1 MILVIDRRASLVRH
15 DSGVL
20 RVDTEGEEP
29 RRAPIAQ
36 LELVVVYGNPMA
48 ETAVWRALANAAVP
62 VVMLPSRGPD
72 GPAVLAGGLATQ
84 LPLRRMQH
92 RCANQPDQALAL
104 ARWVLRHKL
113 AGYDLPLATLRERHG
128 ADPTH
133 CETFLRRR
141 DQALAALSQVANH
154 DAAMGVE
161 GQVAHAWFGLLAQ
174 SLNPNWKFTGRN
186 RRPPLDPVNALL
198 SLGYTLVGT
207 EIHHGVMAAGLDPSL
222 GFLHQPSPGRESM
235 VLDLIEVF
243 RGGVDHFVLS
253 HIDPGGPDQAD
264 YYYRE
269 AEGCRLSK
277 AARPV
282 FFGAWAERRDAW
294 PYPLGQQKA
303 PLPSVAMA
311 WGGGGSP
318 PNAVSPKL
326 TPYAP
331 DDVPAWPTGGL
342 REQISGWIERL
353 RTELK
358 CVAPNPEEPAL

>member
-1 MILVIDRRASLVRH
+1 MILVIDRRASLLRH

-29 RRAPIAQ
+29 RRAPINQ

-92 RCANQPDQALAL
+92 RCADQPDQALAL

-113 AGYDLPLATLRERHG
+113 AGYDL
-128 ADPTH
+128 
-133 CETFLRRR
+133 
-141 DQALAALSQVANH
+141 ALAALRDRHHADRDQCAAFARRRDLGLAALADVTTT

-174 SLNPNWKFTGRN
+174 NINPNWKFTGRN
-186 RRPPLDPVNALL
+186 RRPPLDPVNSLL
-198 SLGYTLVGT
+198 SLGYTLIGT
-207 EIHHGVMAAGLDPSL
+207 EIHQGVMAAGLDPSL
-222 GFLHQPSPGRESM
+222 GFLHQPYPGRESM
-235 VLDLIEVF
+235 VLDLTEVF

-253 HIDPGGPDQAD
+253 HIDPAGPDQAD

-277 AARPV
+277 TARPA
-282 FFGAWAERRDAW
+282 FFGAWAQRRDAW
-294 PYPLGQQKA
+294 PYPLT
-303 PLPSVAMA
+303 PHT
-311 WGGGGSP
+311 P
-318 PNAVSPKL
+318 PHD
-326 TPYAP
+326 TT
-331 DDVPAWPTGGL
+331 DWPTGAL
-342 REQISGWIERL
+342 REQINGWIERL
-353 RTELK
+353 RAEMK
-358 CVAPNPEEPAL
+358 RVSPQPEEPGP